1 LIKGEICLKKIIVEE
16 AVGMVLAHD
25 LTKIIPGEFKGA
37 AFKKGYV
44 IKEEDIDML
53 KSMGKNHIFIM
64 ELDGDTI
71 HEEEAAARIAKA
83 ASGEGVYLT
92 EPSEGKVNIKSER
105 KGLLKINLKAL
116 EQINSIEMIVLATL
130 HNDTLVEKD
139 KIVACSKVI
148 PLTVEK
154 NKINQVEQ
162 VCEELGKVISIKP
175 VKSLKVGIVITG
187 TEVYEGRIKDKFGV
201 VLEGKVEN
209 YGCKLLGMRFAPDN
223 IDMIQEAINS
233 LIDEGAEII
242 MTSGGMSVD
251 ADDVTPNAIKGIAD
265 RIITYGSPVL
275 PGAMF
280 MLAYKKNVAIL
291 GVPACGMYHKNT
303 VLDLVFQR
311 VIAEEDLTKK
321 DLACLAHGGLCQGCK
336 VCHYPICP
344 FGK

>member
-1 LIKGEICLKKIIVEE
+1 LKKIIVEE

-64 ELDGDTI
+64 ELDENTI

-83 ASGEGVYLT
+83 AVGEGVYLT
-92 EPSEGKVNIKSER
+92 EPSEGKVNIKSEK

-116 EQINSIEMIVLATL
+116 KEINSIEMIVLATL
-130 HNDTLVEKD
+130 HNNTLVEKD

-154 NKINQVEQ
+154 SKIDQVEQ
-162 VCEELGKVISIKP
+162 VCEELGKVISIKS

-201 VLEGKVEN
+201 VLEGKVEK
-209 YGCKLLGMRFAPDN
+209 YGCKLLGMKFAPDN
-223 IDMIQEAINS
+223 IDMIQDAINS

-251 ADDVTPNAIKGIAD
+251 PDDVTPNAIKGTAD

-311 VIAEEDLTKK
+311 VIAGEDLTKS
-321 DLACLAHGGLCQGCK
+321 DLASLAHGGLCQGCEI
-336 VCHYPICP
+336 CHYPICP